1 MKDAHF
7 PFGIKEVTMRK
18 TTLVFVTVIV
28 FTLCGMSGCATSGW
42 KKEQASVH
50 LDMGIA
56 YIKSNQYTL
65 ALKELLEGEKLSPRD
80 PKILYY
86 LGISY
91 YGKGLIKE
99 AIAEFKKA
107 VDLKPD
113 YSEANNY
120 LGTIYLGMG
129 LWDKAIGKFNKALS
143 NNLYTTPAAALYN
156 MGWAYY
162 KKGDYRAASAKYS
175 EAVVKEPNTILLPL
189 IEKNM
194 GIVSF
199 AREDI
204 DKAIKHF
211 IRSLEIAPSLAESHY
226 WLGRCYIKQ
235 KNIRGAM
242 EEFRIVVE
250 TAPESG
256 FGKKARESLE
266 AAGLRVK

>member
-162 KKGDYRAASAKYS
+162 KKGDYQTALAKYN
-175 EAVVKEPNTILLPL
+175 EAVKKEPNTVLLPL
-189 IEKNM
+189 IENDM
-194 GIVSF
+194 GIINF
-199 AREDI
+199 DTGNI
-204 DKAIKHF
+204 DKAVTHF
-211 IRSLEIAPSLAESHY
+211 KKSLAMVPLFTESHY
-226 WLGRCYIKQ
+226 WLGRCYVKQ
-235 KNIRGAM
+235 GNVRGAI
-242 EEFRIVVE
+242 EEFRTVIK
-250 TAPESG
+250 TAPESE
-256 FGKKARESLE
+256 FGKKAEESLE
-266 AAGLRVK
+266 AIEK